1 MRIVSVACFA
11 VLAFAALPTHAAEVA
26 SIQAKCQE
34 QMAAN
39 QDGLAQLKQLAALA
53 GNDKANENL
62 AALDGGCERLS
73 AEADAS
79 TEAAA
84 PDQLNATKDALKGLS
99 SMFGK

>member
-11 VLAFAALPTHAAEVA
+11 ALAFAVLPAHAAEVA

-73 AEADAS
+73 AEAV
-79 TEAAA
+79 A
-84 PDQLNATKDALKGLS
+84 PEQLNATKDALKGLS

>member
-1 MRIVSVACFA
+1 MRIFSVACFA
-11 VLAFAALPTHAAEVA
+11 ALAFAALPAHAAEVA
-26 SIQAKCQE
+26 AIQAKCQE

-39 QDGLAQLKQLAALA
+39 QDGLAQIKQLAALA
-53 GNDKANENL
+53 GNDKASETL
-62 AALDGGCERLS
+62 ASLDGGCERLS

-79 TEAAA
+79 TQAAA

>member
-1 MRIVSVACFA
+1 MRIVSVVCFA
-11 VLAFAALPTHAAEVA
+11 ALAFAALPAHAAEVA

-62 AALDGGCERLS
+62 AALDGGCERLA
-73 AEADAS
+73 AEAETS
-79 TEAAA
+79 TQAAT
-84 PDQLNATKDALKGLS
+84 PDQLSATKDALKGLS

>member
-11 VLAFAALPTHAAEVA
+11 ALAFAALPAHAAEVA

-62 AALDGGCERLS
+62 AALDAGCERLS

-79 TEAAA
+79 TQAAA

>member
-11 VLAFAALPTHAAEVA
+11 ALAFACLSSHAAEVA
-26 SIQAKCQE
+26 SLQAKCQE

-53 GNDKANENL
+53 GNEKANENL
-62 AALDGGCERLS
+62 AALDGGCERLA
-73 AEADAS
+73 AEAETS
-79 TEAAA
+79 TQAAT
-84 PDQLNATKDALKGLS
+84 PDQLSATKDALKGLS

>member
-1 MRIVSVACFA
+1 MRIFSVACFA
-11 VLAFAALPTHAAEVA
+11 ALAFAALPAHAAEGA

-73 AEADAS
+73 AEADADTS
-79 TEAAA
+79 AT
-84 PDQLNATKDALKGLS
+84 PDQMNATKDALKGLS